1 MEETRAVVEVVV
13 CGENWPQSRAC
24 PKPFREL
31 PSLSDLEPELSL
43 LQRSTPIEDYTLLST
58 NSKMFSRAATRAPA
72 TLSRRAFSTTRAQFA
87 SPYHYPEGPRTNIPF
102 NPLTRFFWLRYWGF
116 MAVGFGAPF
125 GIAVWQ
131 TMKNK

>member
-1 MEETRAVVEVVV
+1 MSGTIVRAEKVVE
-13 CGENWPQSRAC
+13 A
-24 PKPFREL
+24 
-31 PSLSDLEPELSL
+31 